1 MSRTL
6 IRPLV
11 TATIAATALVVTT
24 ACSSTGTSD
33 SAGSGPIRIVSGQS
47 GQNGELLESLL
58 DTSASTMPVTLEMN
72 ADSDLATAQKAL
84 LDISAGHGPDAV
96 RVTGATYRTF
106 VESGAAQPVDSCLDS
121 EPELV
126 ADLDPDL
133 LDGIRVDGK
142 LYQIPWYVTPN
153 ALFYNA
159 ELFSAAGLDPDTPP
173 TTMSEFHD
181 AARAIAETGAAGGVA
196 YFGNDYNFQTYMAQL
211 GGQVY
216 DPADQ
221 STGIDSDEGRAVFDL
236 FARMAADGSSPT
248 YTNFFQEAN
257 EAFAGGRLG
266 MYVSSASGYPAYRAK
281 SAGDIRIAPVPTMD
295 GGRAVATTSTNG
307 FVITTTDPDRQRA
320 VCDALLSL
328 VTPEAVTETV
338 SATATLPLRMSV
350 VDDPA
355 ALGAVYEANPGWI
368 AVRDQPLVAWEAL
381 PGEVNA
387 EYSQAYVDT
396 QLQVL
401 TGGLAPA
408 DAAARLGDST
418 AALLEHQ

>member
-1 MSRTL
+1 MSRKV
-6 IRPLV
+6 IRPL
-11 TATIAATALVVTT
+11 ATTTVVAALLVAT
-24 ACSSTGTSD
+24 ACSSTGTS
-33 SAGSGPIRIVSGQS
+33 GSGDTGPIRIVSGQS

-58 DTSASTMPVTLEMN
+58 DTSGAALPVTLEMS

-84 LDISAGHGPDAV
+84 LDISSGHGPDAV

-106 VESGAAQPVDSCLDS
+106 VEAGAAQPVDSCLDTD
-121 EPELV
+121 PALRD
-126 ADLDPDL
+126 DLDQDL
-133 LDGIRVDGK
+133 LDGIRVDGE

-159 ELFSAAGLDPDTPP
+159 KLFTAAGLDPNRPP
-173 TTMSEFHD
+173 TTMTEFHN
-181 AARAIAETGAAGGVA
+181 AARAIAATGTGGGVA
-196 YFGNDYNFQTYMAQL
+196 YFGNDYNFQTYVSQG

-216 DPADQ
+216 DPAGG
-221 STGIDSDEGRAVFDL
+221 TVGIDSDAGKAAFDL
-236 FARMAADGSSPT
+236 FATMAADGSSPV

-257 EAFAGGRLG
+257 DAFAGGRLG
-266 MYVSSASGYPAYRAK
+266 MYISSASGYPAYRAR
-281 SAGDIRIAPVPTMD
+281 SAGDIRIAPVPTID

-307 FVITTTDPDRQRA
+307 FVITTKDPERQKA

-355 ALGAVYEANPGWI
+355 RLRPVYEANPSWV
-368 AVRDQPLVAWEAL
+368 AVRDQPTVAWAAL

-401 TGGLAPA
+401 RGDLAPA
-408 DAAARLGDST
+408 DAAARLADR
-418 AALLEHQ
+418 ADQLLEDQ